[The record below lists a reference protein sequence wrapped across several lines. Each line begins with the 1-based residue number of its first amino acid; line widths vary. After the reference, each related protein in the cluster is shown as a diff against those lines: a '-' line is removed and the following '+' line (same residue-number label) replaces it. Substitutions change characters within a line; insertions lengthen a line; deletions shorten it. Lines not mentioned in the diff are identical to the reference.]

1 VSKILVVEDDTLNRE
16 MLARRL
22 AWEGHQVV
30 VASDG
35 DEAVQQARA
44 ELPDVILMDMG
55 LPVMN
60 GWQATRLLKS
70 QPNTH
75 QIPII
80 ALTAYAMVEDRQK
93 SLAAGCDDFETKP
106 VTFTRLLGKINTLCV
121 DVA

>member
-1 VSKILVVEDDTLNRE
+1 
-16 MLARRL
+16 
-22 AWEGHQVV
+22 
-30 VASDG
+30 
-35 DEAVQQARA
+35 
-44 ELPDVILMDMG
+44 
-55 LPVMN
+55 MN

>member
-1 VSKILVVEDDTLNRE
+1 MSKILVVEDDTLNRE

>member
-80 ALTAYAMVEDRQK
+80 ALTAYW
-93 SLAAGCDDFETKP
+93 LAT
-106 VTFTRLLGKINTLCV
+106 
-121 DVA
+121 